1 MGNKIARTTQAS
13 ATEYYLH
20 DLPSSYNLVLKEVL
34 GRGRFLKSIQC
45 KHDEGLV
52 IVKVY
57 FKRGDSIDLREHERR
72 LAQIRE
78 TFGGLEQPHVWP
90 FQFWIE
96 TDKAAYL
103 LRQYFFN
110 NLHDRL
116 STRPFLSRVEKKWL
130 AFQLL
135 YAVKQSH
142 ENGICHGDIKCENV
156 LVTSWNWLYLA
167 DFASFKPTYI
177 PHDDPSD
184 FSFFFDTG
192 GRRRCYLAPERKIMN
207 SGAKKLQLNM
217 ELSGTTGLYRRSVC
231 HMEDNGLYRRPV
243 ILLLLLINPFRL
255 WSFLESA
262 FQKELSRLGL
272 RACCLFIWTST
283 SFKVVAGIPRY
294 MALEI
299 YPNGCFNLSSY
310 CSSLS
315 SGVSKCAYPWRI
327 KAPPEVAFS
336 GRILTLDN
344 LKKMDRLL
352 FLTAGESVNHLY
364 FTAHLPRAC
373 SNFVLSMLGCAGDAK
388 MMAEESVNHLLLHC
402 PLAQELWSFVSL
414 FVRRS
419 LRFYEHG
426 SEVQVAQDAS
436 LKPSM
441 DIFAVG
447 CVIAELFL
455 EGQPLFELSQLLA
468 YRRGQFDPSQHL
480 EKIPDSGIR
489 KMILHMIQLDPES
502 RCSAESYLQSYAG
515 VVFPRYY
522 SPFLHNFYSFLNPC
536 NADSRVLICQHF
548 FNEILKQMMS
558 NRAGEERGAGLD
570 SPSNAADS
578 QLSQEINAKQNLYPE
593 QGSSRKKEH
602 AQKVSVQGRFEL
614 PGDISTLLLD
624 VKHNNRCSGV
634 KPVLEDAASANSQ
647 NNKQCGVPSP
657 GNLLQAISNTFK
669 RNHHPFLKKIT
680 MNDLKPLT
688 SDYDNQSDTF
698 GMPFLPLP
706 QDTISCEDMVLIAS
720 LLCSCIRNVKLPHL
734 RRGTVLLLKSC
745 ALYIDDEDRL
755 QRVLPYVIAMLSDS
769 AAIVRCAAL
778 ETLCDILPL
787 VRDFPPSDAKIFPEY
802 ILPMLSMI
810 PDDPEESVRIC
821 YASNIAKLALTAYG
835 FLIHAISLSEA
846 GVLNELSLGQKPLAP
861 STEASGRL
869 QNLNSDAQLAQ
880 LRKSIA
886 EVIQEL
892 VMGPKQTPNIRRAL
906 LQDIGDLCWF
916 FGQRQSNDLL
926 LPILPAF
933 LNDRDEQLRA
943 VFYGQIVYVCFFV
956 GQRSVEEYLLP
967 YIEQALGDA
976 TEAVI
981 VNALDCLVILCKK
994 GFLRKRILL
1003 EMIEHAF
1010 PLLCYPSHWVRR
1022 SIVSFIAAS
1031 SGSLGAVDSYV
1042 FLVPVIRPFLRRQP
1056 ASLGSEKALISC
1068 LKPPVSRQ
1076 LFYQVLENTRS
1087 SDMLERQRK
1096 IWYSSSAQF
1105 KQWETTDV
1113 YQRGATELN
1122 SVKYWFDRQ
1131 DDVHGQN
1138 SVASALRPLDLSED
1152 NCETKLSATGSLMRT
1167 ASGAVDIR
1175 EPLSSEKVQFS
1186 GFMSPHVGGV
1196 NSFSRDKSSEGMP
1209 LYYFKVDNKRLVG
1222 NAPAASDPSL
1232 PLTSLGSISIGNSS
1246 LQLYR
1251 VVHEGEENETD
1262 QTTRINSKFQEM
1274 GVSSTMKGNSIAAE
1288 DTSSEVTGLPSFAR
1302 TQAIPDSGWRPRG
1315 VLVAH
1320 LQEHGSAVNDIA
1332 ISTDHSFF
1340 VSASEDCTVKVWD
1353 SRKLEKDISFRSRLT
1368 YSLEGSRAMCVAML
1382 QGSAQVIVGA
1392 SDGMMHMFSV
1402 DYISRGLGNVVE
1414 KYSGIADVNKT
1425 SVGEGA
1431 ILSLLNYSA
1440 DGGASQMILY
1450 STQKC
1455 GIHLWDTRRRSN
1467 AWNSKVD
1474 PEEGYVTSLVTGP
1487 CGNWFVT
1494 GSSRGVLTL
1503 WDLRFCIPVNSWQ
1516 FSPAIPVEKMCPF
1529 VAPPSTSLSST
1540 ARPLV
1545 YVAAGCNE
1553 VSLWNAENGSCHQ
1566 VLRVANNDSDAETS
1580 DLPCALARPSSK
1592 ASSKPDI
1599 RRSKYRV
1606 DELNEPPPR
1615 LPGIRSLLPLPGGD
1629 LLTGGTDLKIRL
1641 WDHVS
1646 PKRSYCICGP
1656 SIKGETKRR
1665 PVATRLTAKAVLAA
1679 AATDSAGC
1687 HRDSILSMASVKL
1700 NQRLLISS
1708 GRDGAIKVWK

>member
-90 FQFWIE
+90 FQFWLE

-192 GRRRCYLAPERKIMN
+192 GRRRCYLAPEWKIKDP
-207 SGAKKLQLNM
+207 GAKRLQLNM

-231 HMEDNGLYRRPV
+231 HMELDV
-243 ILLLLLINPFRL
+243 IPDVFTFVLTRDTAVLLINPFRL

-272 RACCLFIWTST
+272 RAW
-283 SFKVVAGIPRY
+283 
-294 MALEI
+294 
-299 YPNGCFNLSSY
+299 
-310 CSSLS
+310 
-315 SGVSKCAYPWRI
+315 VSKCAYPWRM

-344 LKKMDRLL
+344 LRKMDRIIV
-352 FLTAGESVNHLY
+352 FDG
-364 FTAHLPRAC
+364 
-373 SNFVLSMLGCAGDAK
+373 
-388 MMAEESVNHLLLHC
+388 
-402 PLAQELWSFVSL
+402 
-414 FVRRS
+414 RR
-419 LRFYEHG
+419 RFYEHG

-522 SPFLHNFYSFLNPC
+522 SPFLHNFYSLLNPC
-536 NADSRVLICQHF
+536 NVDSRVLICQHF

-570 SPSNAADS
+570 SPSNAADC

-593 QGSSRKKEH
+593 KGSSRKKEH
-602 AQKVSVQGRFEL
+602 AQKVSVQGRFEV

-634 KPVLEDAASANSQ
+634 KPVLEDAACSANSQ

-734 RRGTVLLLKSC
+734 RRGAVLLLKSC

-1031 SGSLGAVDSYV
+1031 SESLGAVDSYV

-1096 IWYSSSAQF
+1096 IWYSSSAQS
-1105 KQWETTDV
+1105 KHWETTDV
-1113 YQRGATELN
+1113 YQRGGAKELN
-1122 SVKYWFDRQ
+1122 SVKYWSDRQ
-1131 DDVHGQN
+1131 DDVQGQN

-1175 EPLSSEKVQFS
+1175 DPLYSEKLQFS
-1186 GFMSPHVGGV
+1186 GFMSPHMGGV

-1209 LYYFKVDNKRLVG
+1209 LYYFKMDNKRLVG

-1232 PLTSLGSISIGNSS
+1232 PSTSSGIGSSSMPWMDPMNKSFSLASSVPAPKLISGSISIGNSS
-1246 LQLYR
+1246 PQLYR

-1274 GVSSTMKGNSIAAE
+1274 GVSSTMKGNFITAE

-1392 SDGMMHMFSV
+1392 SDGMIHMFSV

-1455 GIHLWDTRRRSN
+1455 GIRLWDTRRRSN

-1516 FSPAIPVEKMCPF
+1516 FSPASPVEKMCPF
-1529 VAPPSTSLSST
+1529 VAPPSTSLSAT

-1566 VLRVANNDSDAETS
+1566 
-1580 DLPCALARPSSK
+1580 

-1599 RRSKYRV
+1599 RHSKYRV

-1615 LPGIRSLLPLPGGD
+1615 LPGIRSMLPLPGGD

-1641 WDHVS
+1641 WDHV
-1646 PKRSYCICGP
+1646 RSSMGSKLVLAGRCMEQVGVIVCCGNTLWYSSSLVFVRHKSKFSIC
-1656 SIKGETKRR
+1656 KQETKRR